1 MNRKKILGYAIGPI
15 GSGLLGFISLPIIT
29 WFYSVEDIGRI
40 SMLQIYI
47 SFCILLF
54 CFGLDQAYVREYH
67 ENTNK
72 GELLN
77 SLSFP
82 TIMITVICLI
92 GLLLFSPSFI
102 SIHLYNIDSAY
113 LSIITVS
120 AFFAAVISRY
130 LALILRMQEKAL
142 QFSMSQIL
150 PKILF
155 LIFLVNVVVFDVAR
169 NTESLVTA
177 NALSIIAACSIY
189 IWNTRKDLKSAL
201 KAKFNPQIF
210 HKGCIYAFP
219 LIFSSLAGWGLNIA
233 DRLFL
238 KNYSSLSEL
247 GVYSVSMSIA
257 TIATLFAGI
266 FNTIWAPMVFK
277 WQSQNSVETQKIHII
292 ANNVVA
298 IVFFLVVFLGLF
310 SWVLP
315 YFFPQQYVNI
325 QYLLPCCLL
334 APLLYTISE
343 ITGIGV
349 SLKRKTIY
357 TMLAS
362 VIAMLTSIAL
372 CYLLVPVYGAK
383 GASSATVFA
392 FFVFF
397 LVRTLFSEIVWQKM
411 YDFKFYSPLLILI
424 FMGQFTLF
432 WNGHKEYIYIGWVI
446 TLFIG
451 IFIYKK
457 IVSSF
462 YNKVFLVFKRS

>member
-1 MNRKKILGYAIGPI
+1 M
-15 GSGLLGFISLPIIT
+15 
-29 WFYSVEDIGRI
+29 
-40 SMLQIYI
+40 
-47 SFCILLF
+47 
-54 CFGLDQAYVREYH
+54 
-67 ENTNK
+67 
-72 GELLN
+72 
-77 SLSFP
+77 
-82 TIMITVICLI
+82 
-92 GLLLFSPSFI
+92 
-102 SIHLYNIDSAY
+102 
-113 LSIITVS
+113 
-120 AFFAAVISRY
+120 
-130 LALILRMQEKAL
+130 
-142 QFSMSQIL
+142 
-150 PKILF
+150 
-155 LIFLVNVVVFDVAR
+155 
-169 NTESLVTA
+169 
-177 NALSIIAACSIY
+177 
-189 IWNTRKDLKSAL
+189 
-201 KAKFNPQIF
+201 
-210 HKGCIYAFP
+210 
-219 LIFSSLAGWGLNIA
+219 
-233 DRLFL
+233 
-238 KNYSSLSEL
+238 
-247 GVYSVSMSIA
+247 
-257 TIATLFAGI
+257 
-266 FNTIWAPMVFK
+266 
-277 WQSQNSVETQKIHII
+277 
-292 ANNVVA
+292 
-298 IVFFLVVFLGLF
+298 
-310 SWVLP
+310 LP

>member
-1 MNRKKILGYAIGPI
+1 MNKKKILGYAVGPI

-29 WFYSVEDIGRI
+29 WFYAAEDIGRI
-40 SMLQIYI
+40 SMLQICI

-54 CFGLDQAYVREYH
+54 CFGLDQAYVRDYH
-67 ENTNK
+67 ESQNK
-72 GELLN
+72 AELLKN
-77 SLSFP
+77 LSFP
-82 TIMITVICLI
+82 MVMLTMVSLVLLLVISPNFISYHLYEIQSFYLSAITVCA
-92 GLLLFSPSFI
+92 FI
-102 SIHLYNIDSAY
+102 
-113 LSIITVS
+113 
-120 AFFAAVISRY
+120 AAVISRY
-130 LALILRMQEKAL
+130 LSLILRMQEKAL

-155 LIFLVNVVVFDVAR
+155 LVFIINVGVWQIEHD
-169 NTESLVTA
+169 TTSLVTA
-177 NALSIIAACSIY
+177 NALSVIAACLVY
-189 IWNTRKDLKSAL
+189 IWNTRHDLKAAFQ
-201 KAKFNPQIF
+201 AKMNVEVFRRGFIF
-210 HKGCIYAFP
+210 GFP
-219 LIFSSLAGWGLNIA
+219 LLFSSLAGWGLA
-233 DRLFL
+233 VSDRLFL
-238 KNYSSLSEL
+238 KNYSNLSEL
-247 GVYSVSMSIA
+247 GIYSV
-257 TIATLFAGI
+257 TISVAAVATLFAGV

-298 IVFFLVVFLGLF
+298 IVFFLVVFSGLF